1 MQPEAAREAMKETE
15 KIQVTVNG
23 EPRTINP
30 GSSVVDMLQQ
40 LGIDGQRVAVELNRL
55 IVRKGEWPA
64 TLVEAGSQ
72 VEIVEFVGGGRA
84 RGPKASA
91 N

>member
-1 MQPEAAREAMKETE
+1 MQPEAAGEAMKETE

-23 EPRTINP
+23 EPRTIAA
-30 GSSVVDMLQQ
+30 GSSIVDMLQQ
-40 LGIDGQRVAVELNRL
+40 LGVDGQRVAVELNRS
-55 IVRKGEWPA
+55 IVRKGEWSA

-72 VEIVEFVGGGRA
+72 IEIVEFVGGGRA
-84 RGPKASA
+84 RGREIHS

>member
-1 MQPEAAREAMKETE
+1 MKETE

-23 EPRTINP
+23 EPRTINH

-40 LGIDGQRVAVELNRL
+40 LGIDGQRVAVELNRS
-55 IVRKGEWPA
+55 IVRKNDWPA
-64 TLVEAGSQ
+64 TRVEAGSQ
-72 VEIVEFVGGGRA
+72 IEIVEFVGGGRA
-84 RGPKASA
+84 PHHATSR